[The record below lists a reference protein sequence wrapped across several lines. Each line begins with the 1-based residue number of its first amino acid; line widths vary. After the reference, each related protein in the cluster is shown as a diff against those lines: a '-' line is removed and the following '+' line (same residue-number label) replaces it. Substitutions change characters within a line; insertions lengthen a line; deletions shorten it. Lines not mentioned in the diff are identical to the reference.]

1 MSLIKIHIPDKAES
15 IRALMAMSGKGR
27 IDCYADNVFMVP
39 LSALDLLRDLGVKYH
54 ELGRGGIDYAE
65 KTLGIS
71 RHDLLALSRQN
82 PDDPSEPF
90 NLAYLAT
97 GAAAR

>member
-39 LSALDLLRDLGVKYH
+39 LSALDLLKDMGVKYQ

-65 KTLGIS
+65 KTL
-71 RHDLLALSRQN
+71 RDTLASHSQRRQPNRSGEILS
-82 PDDPSEPF
+82 D
-90 NLAYLAT
+90 A
-97 GAAAR
+97 